1 MTLREQPYLPLYVQ
15 DFLCDEK
22 LANCSAAA
30 TGVYIRL
37 MCLLHK
43 SEFYGRF
50 ILSESDKRKA
60 KSKQTEK
67 QTTKQSIKQIESNAF
82 VFAFKLQ
89 RFMPYQSDEIANALI
104 ELEEEGVITIDE
116 NEITQKRMV
125 RDGELSKKRSL
136 SGGLGGKAKKKEK
149 QNKSKEGSKIE
160 SKEESK
166 NKANAENEYEYEN
179 EYINIDNK
187 GVQGEKKETENRKF
201 LTEFFSENKR
211 AQIETLCMQLFVSP
225 EQLCKAAEGIIAE
238 WELSETTH
246 ESFNDWAKHLIN
258 QLRIKIKVGNGN
270 SREQKAGTAGTTDR
284 YSGICEPVT
293 QKKPRRSTL

>member
-60 KSKQTEK
+60 KMKQTEK
-67 QTTKQSIKQIESNAF
+67 QNLKQIESNAF

-116 NEITQKRMV
+116 NEISQKRMV
-125 RDGELSKKRSL
+125 RDGELSRKRSL

-149 QNKSKEGSKIE
+149 QDKSKAESKIE

-166 NKANAENEYEYEN
+166 NESNAENEYEYEN

-187 GVQGEKKETENRKF
+187 GVQGEKKETGNRKF

-211 AQIETLCMQLFVSP
+211 GQIETLCMQLFISS
-225 EQLCKAAEGIIAE
+225 EQLRKAAESIIAE

-258 QLRIKIKVGNGN
+258 QLRIKVRKDNEN
-270 SREQKAGTAGTTDR
+270 NREQKAGTADATDR
-284 YSGICEPVT
+284 YSSICKPTT